1 MAIVTLYWKNGTPTS
16 FETVDP
22 KVIARYQ
29 GYADRDPGIERMTV
43 RNPWDPEPADG
54 DDTSS

>member
-1 MAIVTLYWKNGTPTS
+1 MSTVTLHWTNGSTTS
-16 FETVDP
+16 FETADP

-29 GYADRDPGIERMTV
+29 VYAERDPGIKKMTV
-43 RNPWDPEPADG
+43 RRPGDPEPDD

>member
-1 MAIVTLYWKNGTPTS
+1 MSTVTLHWKNGTPTS
-16 FETVDP
+16 FETSDTN
-22 KVIARYQ
+22 VIARYQ

-43 RNPWDPEPADG
+43 RNPWDPKPDD